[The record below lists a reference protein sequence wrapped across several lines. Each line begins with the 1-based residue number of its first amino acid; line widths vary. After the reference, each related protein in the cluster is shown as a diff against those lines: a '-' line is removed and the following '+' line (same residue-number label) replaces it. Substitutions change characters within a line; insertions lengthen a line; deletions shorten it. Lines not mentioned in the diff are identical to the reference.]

1 MKTRL
6 QKYFG
11 PIANA
16 VLLLGKVIL
25 ATAAAVLFAVLFV
38 GLALGVPFLLGYGG
52 AVLAGVAN
60 PLAWGVGFAGVV
72 ALLRVLGSAI
82 HGGDS

>member
-25 ATAAAVLFAVLFV
+25 ATAVAVPVVVLSV
-38 GLALGVPFLLGYGG
+38 GLALSVPFLLGYGG
-52 AVLAGVAN
+52 AVLAGAAN

-72 ALLRVLGSAI
+72 VLLRVLGSAI
-82 HGGDS
+82 HGEDS